1 MILYSNPPNLIIFV
15 SSVKCLFVFTIIIT
29 IILLIA
35 SKILFC
41 EKKSLTNKEIRSLSC
56 HSQLVLK
63 CCLWIFLPNLFLQME
78 LKLCTSTFSILM
90 YFVKWVTTINS
101 NYFVCRWPISIQDK
115 VNLLDL
121 MNNLGKL
128 NIHTYAL
135 LTSAQ

>member
-41 EKKSLTNKEIRSLSC
+41 EKKKKKSLTNKEIRSLSC

-78 LKLCTSTFSILM
+78 LKLCTSTFSILT
-90 YFVKWVTTINS
+90 YFVK
-101 NYFVCRWPISIQDK
+101 
-115 VNLLDL
+115 
-121 MNNLGKL
+121 
-128 NIHTYAL
+128 
-135 LTSAQ
+135 